1 LEKFF
6 GKIFLFERQLLSRF
20 RFGVALK
27 DPLKLYTG
35 ATVRH
40 KNTTTQNITVKQC
53 CLIIIHEESRILYNH
68 YCVILIT
75 NYMGGVVITKEH
87 VISHYTTL
95 SDSNTKLY
103 GGWYK

>member
-27 DPLKLYTG
+27 DPLILYKG
-35 ATVRH
+35 ASVRY

-53 CLIIIHEESRILYNH
+53 CLIIINEQSRIVYIH
-68 YCVILIT
+68 YCLILIR
-75 NYMGGVVITKEH
+75 NLMGG
-87 VISHYTTL
+87 
-95 SDSNTKLY
+95 
-103 GGWYK
+103 